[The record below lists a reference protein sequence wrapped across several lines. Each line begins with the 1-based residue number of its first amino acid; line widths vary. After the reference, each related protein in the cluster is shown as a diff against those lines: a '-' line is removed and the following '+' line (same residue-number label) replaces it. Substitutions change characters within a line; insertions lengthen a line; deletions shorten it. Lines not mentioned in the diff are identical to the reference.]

1 MPGRSSPL
9 GSGGGRPAAAGGA
22 SRRPRI
28 SIALCTHDGARFLPA
43 QLESLLRQS
52 RTPDELVA
60 CDDRSTDGTV
70 AILEDFAGKA
80 PFPVRIERNP
90 TQLRS
95 TRNFEK
101 AIGLCTGD
109 LIATCDQ
116 DDVWLPEKLALCEAA
131 FSADA
136 RLGLVFTDAEIVG
149 EDLRPMGYRLWETIH
164 LGKREQHRI
173 RSGRGFDLLLRQW
186 LVTGATMVFRAEHR
200 SLVLP
205 IPECWIHDGWIAFLL
220 GAVAPIGI
228 VDRPTVLYRQHPG
241 QQIGARRLTSG
252 ELYEVAR
259 SMGPAYF
266 RTNHDRVRLARER
279 LREFA
284 DRVVDPDDLER
295 VDRKLAHQAR
305 RLAISE
311 SPSRARRI
319 LLALDELLH
328 GRYARFSPAFSHAL
342 KDMFL

>member
-1 MPGRSSPL
+1 MPGVSSPL

-22 SRRPRI
+22 PRRGI
-28 SIALCTHDGARFLPA
+28 SVALATHDGARFLPA
-43 QLESLLRQS
+43 QLESLVRQS
-52 RTPDELVA
+52 RAPDELVV
-60 CDDRSTDGTV
+60 CDDRSSDGTV
-70 AILEDFAGKA
+70 AILEDFARNA

-101 AIGLCTGD
+101 AIGLCTRD

-116 DDVWLPEKLALCEAA
+116 DDVWLPEKLALSEAA

-136 RLGLVFTDAEIVG
+136 RLGLVFTDAEIVDA
-149 EDLRPMGYRLWETIH
+149 DLRPMGYRLWETIH
-164 LGKREQHRI
+164 LGKHEQHRI

-241 QQIGARRLTSG
+241 QQIGARRLTG
-252 ELYEVAR
+252 RELYEVAR
-259 SMGPAYF
+259 SMDPPTSARTTSASGSRGSGCARSRIAWLTRTTSRSSTGSWRTKPAAWPS
-266 RTNHDRVRLARER
+266 RRAHPVRGE
-279 LREFA
+279 
-284 DRVVDPDDLER
+284 
-295 VDRKLAHQAR
+295 
-305 RLAISE
+305 SS
-311 SPSRARRI
+311 SPSTSSSAEATHAI
-319 LLALDELLH
+319 L
-328 GRYARFSPAFSHAL
+328 RPFP
-342 KDMFL
+342 MP